1 MPDVLGVG
9 GEGELGVLALAPQP
23 GEVNL
28 QQTPGLQ
35 VRVAAVLTG
44 LAVLDLTDHV
54 VVYVV
59 RVAVVGDVE
68 EHVDLL
74 DVVHEAA
81 GDGPVPGGLCLLPV
95 HHPLVNAHCGLSGQ
109 GAGEAEEG

>member
-35 VRVAAVLTG
+35 VGVAAVLTG
-44 LAVLDLTDHV
+44 LAVLHLTDHV
-54 VVYVV
+54 VGMGNEV
-59 RVAVVGDVE
+59 RGSGS
-68 EHVDLL
+68 LL
-74 DVVHEAA
+74 
-81 GDGPVPGGLCLLPV
+81 LRR
-95 HHPLVNAHCGLSGQ
+95 
-109 GAGEAEEG
+109 